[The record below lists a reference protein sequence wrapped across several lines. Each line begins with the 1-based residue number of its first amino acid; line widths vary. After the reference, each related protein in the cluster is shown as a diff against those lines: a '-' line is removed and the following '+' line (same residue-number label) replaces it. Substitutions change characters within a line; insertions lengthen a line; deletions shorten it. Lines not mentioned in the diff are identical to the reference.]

1 MTTAP
6 EMLKYGLI
14 VTLVGMGIV
23 FIVLIGLSFMLDAL
37 KLLTKK
43 RTVEKKAEIVK
54 IENIEEP
61 ASDIT
66 VSTEDEG
73 ELMAVISAALAAYMG
88 SDCKLVVRAINRVEG
103 NTTAWAKVA
112 RQEQMFNRL

>member
-1 MTTAP
+1 MTTAS

-23 FIVLIGLSFMLDAL
+23 FIVLIGLSYMLDAL
-37 KLLTKK
+37 KLLSKK
-43 RTVEKKAEIVK
+43 GTVEKKAEIVK
-54 IENIEEP
+54 LENIEEP
-61 ASDIT
+61 AAVTT

-73 ELMAVISAALAAYMG
+73 ELMAVITAALASYMG
-88 SDCKLVVRAINRVEG
+88 RDSKLVVRSINRVEG